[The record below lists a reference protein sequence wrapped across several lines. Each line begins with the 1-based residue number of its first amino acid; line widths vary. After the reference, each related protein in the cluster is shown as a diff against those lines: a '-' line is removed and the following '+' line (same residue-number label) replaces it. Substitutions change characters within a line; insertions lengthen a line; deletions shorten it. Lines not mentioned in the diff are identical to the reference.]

1 MPVVE
6 IDKNISAPPNL
17 YRSVEAYDDDDDDDY
32 EDKDPHA
39 ALVDHVR
46 ADNRNNREAL
56 AYLLRYETMVRQQ
69 EAEDMATLA

>member
-1 MPVVE
+1 MPTV
-6 IDKNISAPPNL
+6 DTGSSSLPPSPNQTDD
-17 YRSVEAYDDDDDDDY
+17 VYDDDD

-46 ADNRNNREAL
+46 SDNHNNREAL

>member
-1 MPVVE
+1 MPTIE
-6 IDKNISAPPNL
+6 TGDALPPSPNQ
-17 YRSVEAYDDDDDDDY
+17 SVDVFDDEEE

-46 ADNRNNREAL
+46 SDNHSNREAL